1 MNIPINKDFEHDYR
15 ETVYKGFTLHEAKY
29 ALAGLVLIVSVCLFL
44 WRYIGISPVL
54 AVYISVPVGAPIMI
68 AGFWQSKNG
77 LTLREHLAAVK
88 YRKATA
94 MLHYRAGEYQPGTG
108 GMKASK
114 VPKCKTFNKQNR
126 LHPKYVRAC
135 LRQQRKERRGASE

>member
-29 ALAGLVLIVSVCLFL
+29 VLAGLVLIVSVCLFL

-77 LTLREHLAAVK
+77 LTLREHLAAEG
-88 YRKATA
+88 YSAASLPGGGISSSDRRGESRKSTKMQKLQETKETA
-94 MLHYRAGEYQPGTG
+94 PEICQGL
-108 GMKASK
+108 SK
-114 VPKCKTFNKQNR
+114 TAEK
-126 LHPKYVRAC
+126 
-135 LRQQRKERRGASE
+135 RKERSK

>member
-77 LTLREHLAAVK
+77 LTLREHLAAV
-88 YRKATA
+88 
-94 MLHYRAGEYQPGTG
+94 
-108 GMKASK
+108 
-114 VPKCKTFNKQNR
+114 
-126 LHPKYVRAC
+126 
-135 LRQQRKERRGASE
+135 